1 MAPSIASHIDES
13 EKLQTDIEAKKLQL
27 KQYNG
32 QANSGNLLIN
42 EPLKTK
48 GLLNDY
54 KSFKTTP
61 VAGTEFP
68 DANLVD
74 WMKAPNS
81 EELLRDLAITS
92 ESRTPYP
99 FLCFMIIHHHTHIK

>member
-1 MAPSIASHIDES
+1 MAPSIADRIDES
-13 EKLQTDIEAKKLQL
+13 VIPQTDLDAKKLQL

-32 QANSGNLLIN
+32 QVDSSNLLIN

-48 GLLNDY
+48 GLLDEY
-54 KSFKTTP
+54 KSFKVTP

-74 WMKAPNS
+74 WMKASNS
-81 EELLRDLAITS
+81 DDLLRDLAVTS
-92 ESRTPYP
+92 ESRKPFP
-99 FLCFMIIHHHTHIK
+99 FLRSTVTILTYTSF